1 MLSSLL
7 ELLSDITG
15 FEHGVCQVLAILSM
29 VFGML
34 LFVLLAVEEAN
45 SWRAEA
51 RVSDSNP
58 TATTPSGGIFGRQK
72 KAAVRERLLI
82 VGPVSSGK
90 TSLYYRLLS
99 GDMRETVSS
108 VDLNQTRDKVSVK
121 VPLEILPGG
130 SDRTPEGEEKETFEE
145 FSIALTDIPGHYN
158 FRSEITQKL
167 PSAKAIVIILDSKDK
182 AKYGE
187 AAEILY
193 DVLGDI
199 DIISDEVPI
208 LVACNK
214 QDLAFAKNALKMERD
229 LTTEIEQI
237 RKVRMATRQQELD
250 TANRDAHLE
259 EEEDE
264 RQEPGYLETL
274 KGKFGFDKLPNKVQ
288 FSDCCVKDGILD
300 EVLKFIANHF

>member
-1 MLSSLL
+1 M
-7 ELLSDITG
+7 
-15 FEHGVCQVLAILSM
+15 
-29 VFGML
+29 
-34 LFVLLAVEEAN
+34 
-45 SWRAEA
+45 
-51 RVSDSNP
+51 
-58 TATTPSGGIFGRQK
+58 
-72 KAAVRERLLI
+72 
-82 VGPVSSGK
+82 
-90 TSLYYRLLS
+90 
-99 GDMRETVSS
+99 
-108 VDLNQTRDKVSVK
+108 
-121 VPLEILPGG
+121 
-130 SDRTPEGEEKETFEE
+130 
-145 FSIALTDIPGHYN
+145 TDIPGHFN

-208 LVACNK
+208 FVACNK
-214 QDLAFAKNALKMERD
+214 QDLAFAKNALKLEKD
-229 LTTEIEQI
+229 LVTEIEQI

-274 KGKFGFDKLPNKVQ
+274 KGKFGFDKVPNKVQ
-288 FSDCCVKDGILD
+288 FGDCCVKDGIID
-300 EVLKFIANHF
+300 EVLKFIANHFWFQVDI